1 VESPSAIRIPQ
12 WEEVVVVAMDR
23 AQSGNRPRLLQA
35 AIDAFRQPDL
45 RQKLLFTFAM
55 LVIFRFIAHIPLPNV
70 DRAALK
76 SAVEGSSLIGY
87 LDVFSGGALRRLSV
101 ASLGVYPYIT
111 ASIVMQLITP
121 AIPRLAA
128 LQKEGEQGRNRLQLY
143 THWLAVP
150 VTVLQGYAQLI
161 ILQQAGAISGIGLTG
176 DNLLPTLAMLASLTA
191 GTMFLVWLGELITEQ
206 GIGNGISLII
216 MAGIVAGLPG
226 YFGSGIFNASGVG
239 GGITGLAILF
249 VLGLVMIGGIIIFN
263 EAQRKIP
270 VQYARSVFRQGRM
283 YRQSGTSHIPLKVN
297 SAGMI
302 PLLFAFTIM
311 IFPSFMAQTF
321 RTSGSEVVRDVAGFF
336 DRVSNPQNLPY
347 QIGVFALVVGFTF
360 FYSLVLYQ
368 QQNLAE
374 NLQKSGGFVPGI
386 RPGRPTQ
393 DYITRVLIRITWA
406 GALFLGLIA
415 IVPFIATRLTDVQAL
430 TLSSTGL
437 LIVVGVVLDTMRQI
451 EAQLL
456 MRNYEGF
463 IR

>member
-1 VESPSAIRIPQ
+1 MALARQETSS
-12 WEEVVVVAMDR
+12 
-23 AQSGNRPRLLQA
+23 RPRLLQA
-35 AIDAFRQPDL
+35 AVDAFRQPDL
-45 RQKLLFTFAM
+45 RQKLLFTLAM
-55 LVIFRFIAHIPLPNV
+55 LVVFRFIAHVPLPNV
-70 DRAALK
+70 NQEALR
-76 SAVEGSSLIGY
+76 SAVDNSAFLGY
-87 LDVFSGGALRRLSV
+87 FNIFSGGALRRLSV
-101 ASLGVYPYIT
+101 AALGVYPYIS
-111 ASIVMQLITP
+111 ASIVMQILTP
-121 AIPRLAA
+121 VIPRFQA

-150 VTVLQGYAQLI
+150 VTVLQAYAQLT
-161 ILQQAGAISGIGLTG
+161 ILQRAGAISNIGLTG
-176 DNLLPTLAMLASLTA
+176 SNLLPTLAMICAMTA

-206 GIGNGISLII
+206 GIGNGVSLII
-216 MAGIVAGLPG
+216 LAGIVAGLPG
-226 YFGSGIFNASGVG
+226 YLGGNIWTNTSSFGGP
-239 GGITGLAILF
+239 TGLIILLA
-249 VLGLVMIGGIIIFN
+249 VGLLMIIGIVIFQ
-263 EAQRKIP
+263 EAQRRIP

-311 IFPSFMAQTF
+311 IFPSFLAQTF
-321 RTSGSEVVRDVAGFF
+321 QGSGSGAVRWVADNL
-336 DRVSNPQNLPY
+336 DRVSNPSNIPY
-347 QIGVFALVVGFTF
+347 QIGVFVLVVAFTF

-374 NLQKSGGFVPGI
+374 NLQKSGGFIPGI

-406 GALFLGLIA
+406 GAIFLGVIA
-415 IVPFIATRLTDVQAL
+415 IVPFIATRLTNVQAL

>member
-1 VESPSAIRIPQ
+1 MALERQQAS
-12 WEEVVVVAMDR
+12 
-23 AQSGNRPRLLQA
+23 NRPRLLQA

-45 RQKLLFTFAM
+45 RQKILFTLGM
-55 LVIFRFIAHIPLPNV
+55 LIIFRFIAHVPLPNV
-70 DRAALK
+70 DKTALRTAIDGN
-76 SAVEGSSLIGY
+76 AVLSY
-87 LDVFSGGALRRLSV
+87 LNIFSGGALRQLSV
-101 ASLGVYPYIT
+101 AALGVYPYIT
-111 ASIVMQLITP
+111 ASIVMQLLTP
-121 AIPRLAA
+121 VIPRFQA
-128 LQKEGEQGRNRLQLY
+128 LSKEGEQGRNRIQLY
-143 THWLAVP
+143 THWLTVP
-150 VTVLQGYAQLI
+150 ICVLQGYAQLL
-161 ILQQAGAISGIGLTG
+161 ILRPTGAVQNIGLTG
-176 DNLLPTLAMLASLTA
+176 DALLPTLAMIASLTA
-191 GTMFLVWLGELITEQ
+191 GSMFLVWLGELITEQ

-216 MAGIVAGLPG
+216 LAGIVAGLPG
-226 YFGSGIFNASGVG
+226 YLGSGIFNAGGIG
-239 GGITGLAILF
+239 GGVTGLIVLFIVGLIVIGAIVVF
-249 VLGLVMIGGIIIFN
+249 Q

-283 YRQSGTSHIPLKVN
+283 YRQSGASHIPLKVN

-311 IFPSFMAQTF
+311 IFPSFIAETF
-321 RTSGSEVVRDVAGFF
+321 RSSGSGAVRSVANFLS
-336 DRVSNPQNLPY
+336 DVSNPRSLPY
-347 QIGVFALVVGFTF
+347 QIGVFVLVVAFTF

-374 NLQKSGGFVPGI
+374 NLQKSGGFIPGI

-393 DYITRVLIRITWA
+393 DYITRVLIRITTA
-406 GALFLGLIA
+406 GALFLGIIA
-415 IVPFIATRLTDVQAL
+415 IIPFILTRVTNVQAL

>member
-1 VESPSAIRIPQ
+1 
-12 WEEVVVVAMDR
+12 
-23 AQSGNRPRLLQA
+23 
-35 AIDAFRQPDL
+35 
-45 RQKLLFTFAM
+45 
-55 LVIFRFIAHIPLPNV
+55 
-70 DRAALK
+70 
-76 SAVEGSSLIGY
+76 
-87 LDVFSGGALRRLSV
+87 
-101 ASLGVYPYIT
+101 
-111 ASIVMQLITP
+111 
-121 AIPRLAA
+121 
-128 LQKEGEQGRNRLQLY
+128 
-143 THWLAVP
+143 
-150 VTVLQGYAQLI
+150 
-161 ILQQAGAISGIGLTG
+161 
-176 DNLLPTLAMLASLTA
+176 
-191 GTMFLVWLGELITEQ
+191 LITEQ
-206 GIGNGISLII
+206 GIGNGVSLII
-216 MAGIVAGLPG
+216 FAGIVAGLPQ
-226 YFGSGIFNASGVG
+226 YLGSGVFNAGGVG
-239 GGITGLAILF
+239 GGVTGLAILL
-249 VLGLVMIGGIIIFN
+249 VLGLIMVAGIVVFQ

-311 IFPSFMAQTF
+311 IFPNFLAQTF
-321 RTSGSEVVRDVAGFF
+321 QGSGSSAVRWFSDKLN
-336 DRVSNPQNLPY
+336 DVSNPRNLPY
-347 QIGVFALVVGFTF
+347 QIGVFLLVVAFTF

-406 GALFLGLIA
+406 GAIFLGIIA
-415 IVPFIATRLTDVQAL
+415 IVPFIATRLTNVQAL

>member
-1 VESPSAIRIPQ
+1 
-12 WEEVVVVAMDR
+12 M
-23 AQSGNRPRLLQA
+23 
-35 AIDAFRQPDL
+35 DAFKQPDL
-45 RQKLLFTFAM
+45 RQKLMFTLAM
-55 LVIFRFIAHIPLPNV
+55 LVIFRFIAHVPLPNV
-70 DRAALK
+70 NRELLRNAVDDSAL
-76 SAVEGSSLIGY
+76 LGY
-87 LDVFSGGALRRLSV
+87 FNIFSGGALRNLSV
-101 ASLGVYPYIT
+101 AALGVYPYIT

-121 AIPRLAA
+121 LIPRLAA
-128 LQKEGEQGRNRLQLY
+128 LQKEGEAGRTRSQLY
-143 THWLAVP
+143 THYLTVP
-150 VTVLQGYAQLI
+150 VAVFQGYAQLL
-161 ILQQAGAISGIGLTG
+161 ILEQTGAVQDISLAP
-176 DNLLPTLAMLASLTA
+176 DHLMPTIAMVASITA

-206 GIGNGISLII
+206 GIGNGVSLLIL
-216 MAGIVAGLPG
+216 AGIVAGIPQYLG
-226 YFGSGIFNASGVG
+226 QGIFNAGG
-239 GGITGLAILF
+239 ATGGITGIVLLALI
-249 VLGLVMIGGIIIFN
+249 GLVMLAAIVIFQ

-311 IFPSFMAQTF
+311 IFPSFLATTF
-321 RTSGSEVVRDVAGFF
+321 QSSSSGFIRDVSEFMA
-336 DRVSNPQNLPY
+336 DVSDPRGVPY
-347 QIGVFALVVGFTF
+347 QLGVFVLTVAFTF
-360 FYSLVLYQ
+360 FYSLVVYQ

-374 NLQKSGGFVPGI
+374 NLQKSGGFIPGI
-386 RPGRPTQ
+386 RPGRPTS

-406 GALFLGLIA
+406 GAVFLGIMA
-415 IVPFIATRLTDVQAL
+415 IVPFLATRLTNVQAL

>member
-1 VESPSAIRIPQ
+1 
-12 WEEVVVVAMDR
+12 M
-23 AQSGNRPRLLQA
+23 LQA

-45 RQKLLFTFAM
+45 RQKLLFTLGM
-55 LVIFRFIAHIPLPNV
+55 LVVFRFVAHVPLPNV
-70 DRAALK
+70 NQATL
-76 SAVEGSSLIGY
+76 SQAVDNNSLLGY
-87 LDVFSGGALRRLSV
+87 FNIFSGGALRRMSV
-101 ASLGVYPYIT
+101 AALGVYPYIT
-111 ASIVMQLITP
+111 ASIVMQMLTP
-121 AIPRLAA
+121 LVPRFAA
-128 LQKEGEQGRNRLQLY
+128 LQKEGEQGRNTLQRY
-143 THWLAVP
+143 THWLCVP
-150 VTVLQGYAQLI
+150 VAAFQGYAQLL
-161 ILQQAGAISGIGLTG
+161 ILENSTGGSVFTRNIGLTG
-176 DNLLPTLAMLASLTA
+176 SDLLPTMAMIASTVA
-191 GTMFLVWLGELITEQ
+191 GTLFLVWLGELITER
-206 GIGNGISLII
+206 GIGNGISLLIL
-216 MAGIVAGLPG
+216 AGIVAGLPQ
-226 YFGSGIFNASGVG
+226 YLGSGIFNADGIG
-239 GGITGLAILF
+239 GGITGLIMLF
-249 VLGLVMIGGIIIFN
+249 ALGLLMLAAIVVFQ

-311 IFPSFMAQTF
+311 IAPNFIAQTFQTSGTSWVRSFSSFMADLSDP
-321 RTSGSEVVRDVAGFF
+321 RGVA
-336 DRVSNPQNLPY
+336 Y
-347 QIGVFALVVGFTF
+347 QIGVFILVVAFTF

-374 NLQKSGGFVPGI
+374 NLQKSGGFIPGI

-393 DYITRVLIRITWA
+393 DYISRVLIRITWA
-406 GALFLGLIA
+406 GAIFLGIMA
-415 IVPFIATRLTDVQAL
+415 IVPFLATRLTGVQAL